1 MLGII
6 DCHSVR
12 LFRILLLENLRIIVG
27 APDRILVRVHAF
39 GRLLCHRYLPE
50 PLVCGSAERRL
61 GLLAHHFGRL
71 ASPASSTVEN
81 VSELFK
87 LLSVIDFVVFIG
99 DVRNHPLSATVEV
112 DVQPFVLNRRQEPMG
127 LRQLQL
133 ALLDVID
140 SRDSVSPPLV
150 WDKVSTADVLH
161 YLLFHVRRKSRRI
174 LAVEDILSVEGP
186 SRDILAP
193 ERPGWH
199 LTFLQRAALHLRML
213 LLDVPGEVLAVDV
226 SALVAHVVLGTV
238 CGGSGPGK

>member
-1 MLGII
+1 M
-6 DCHSVR
+6 
-12 LFRILLLENLRIIVG
+12 
-27 APDRILVRVHAF
+27 
-39 GRLLCHRYLPE
+39 
-50 PLVCGSAERRL
+50 
-61 GLLAHHFGRL
+61 
-71 ASPASSTVEN
+71 SPASSTVEN

-87 LLSVIDFVVFIG
+87 LSSVIDFVVLIV

-112 DVQPFVLNRRQEPMG
+112 DVQPLVLNLRQEPMG

-140 SRDSVSPPLV
+140 SSDSVSPPLV
-150 WDKVSTADVLH
+150 WDEVSTADVLH
-161 YLLFHVRRKSRRI
+161 YLLFHERRKSRCI

-199 LTFLQRAALHLRML
+199 LTFLQRAALHFGML
-213 LLDVPGEVLAVDV
+213 LLYVPGEVLAVDV

-238 CGGSGPGK
+238 CGGSGPG

>member
-1 MLGII
+1 M
-6 DCHSVR
+6 
-12 LFRILLLENLRIIVG
+12 
-27 APDRILVRVHAF
+27 
-39 GRLLCHRYLPE
+39 
-50 PLVCGSAERRL
+50 
-61 GLLAHHFGRL
+61 
-71 ASPASSTVEN
+71 
-81 VSELFK
+81 
-87 LLSVIDFVVFIG
+87 IDFVVFTG

-112 DVQPFVLNRRQEPMG
+112 DVQPLVLNRRQEPMG

-150 WDKVSTADVLH
+150 WDEVSTADVLH

-174 LAVEDILSVEGP
+174 LAVEDILRAHSP

-199 LTFLQRAALHLRML
+199 LTFLQRAALHFGML
-213 LLDVPGEVLAVDV
+213 LLNMPGEVLAVDV